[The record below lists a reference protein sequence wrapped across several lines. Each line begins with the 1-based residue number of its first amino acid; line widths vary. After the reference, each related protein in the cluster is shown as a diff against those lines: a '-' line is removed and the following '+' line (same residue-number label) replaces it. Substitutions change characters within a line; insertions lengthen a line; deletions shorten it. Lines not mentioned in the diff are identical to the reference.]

1 MTSGKLEIVLREESY
16 LNPNIVSEAV
26 DNVETLNLKEIDP
39 LELMEQYA
47 YCTEIPKGAAIIDC
61 RTKDEFNTW
70 HHPDAVRMDLPLL
83 IQSFKRFTKNRPYI
97 LCCAIGVQTATV
109 AEADVSDSDP
119 LDYFNFAEITEAG
132 SSTKRFLSLLS
143 GLYAISGEQFA
154 KACVLKGSKREYFSQ
169 DKGLLLASG
178 KTSKPQAIPNSP
190 YWVIT
195 NTNTARKRHILQH
208 VASEMGLQEFQIE
221 RLCEAV

>member
-1 MTSGKLEIVLREESY
+1 MKTIEIEEDLYLYIASQTKHIGESASDILRRLLEVDGQELPEEQAVIV
-16 LNPNIVSEAV
+16 
-26 DNVETLNLKEIDP
+26 VEN
-39 LELMEQYA
+39 
-47 YCTEIPKGAAIIDC
+47 
-61 RTKDEFNTW
+61 KDEDNIEQELVVEAA
-70 HHPDAVRMDLPLL
+70 H
-83 IQSFKRFTKNRPYI
+83 
-97 LCCAIGVQTATV
+97 TATV

-169 DKGLLLASG
+169 DKDLLLASG